1 MYYSIALAGDIL
13 QMLKMKNLGWTIKNN
28 SRIIKPYEFFL
39 LILQIRN
46 STLFQTHDHTKTQ
59 PLFFI
64 YFHCPDP

>member
-1 MYYSIALAGDIL
+1 MYYSIVLAGYIL

-28 SRIIKPYEFFL
+28 SKTIKSYNFFL

-46 STLFQTHDHTKTQ
+46 STLFQTHDYTKTQ

-64 YFHCPDP
+64 YFQCPDP